1 MLALAPSAPEATNRH
16 QQVSVDRP
24 GRFRSEPVTRGPSA
38 PAPDRSKGRVGVQ
51 APATPSTK
59 H

>member
-1 MLALAPSAPEATNRH
+1 MLALAPSALESTNRH
-16 QQVSVDRP
+16 QQVLVDRP
-24 GRFRSEPVTRGPSA
+24 GRFRPGQLTRDPSA
-38 PAPDRSKGRVGVQ
+38 PAPDRSKGRAGVQ

>member
-1 MLALAPSAPEATNRH
+1 MLALAPNAPESTNRH

-24 GRFRSEPVTRGPSA
+24 GRFRSDPLTRDPSA
-38 PAPDRSKGRVGVQ
+38 PAPDRSERRAGVP

-59 H
+59 L